1 MMRDYAIG
9 ILFSASGSYGTV
21 GRTMRNGADLAC
33 RQVNADSGSGVRLS
47 PVFRDPGSDLS
58 AYAPAVED
66 FFAAR
71 IRQVVGC
78 YTSASRK
85 EVIPLFEKR
94 DALLWY
100 PAHYEGFESSDH
112 VIYTG
117 ASPNH
122 HMLPLVDYL
131 VSHVGRNAFCVGSNY
146 VWAWESNRVLR
157 EEILK
162 RRGTVVA
169 ERYLAVGETDVDR
182 IIEAIFETKPDFVFN
197 ALIGD
202 SAYSFF
208 RAFRKACVE
217 RGIEQITRYPV
228 ASCNLSEPEL
238 QAIGEEAVSGHL
250 SSSVYFASI
259 DTRENRSF
267 VADYNSAFPDG
278 PAPSAEAEAAYIA
291 VKLLARSLAAA
302 GTDELRAVKSHAAN
316 QTLVAPQGKVM
327 IDPDTYHAYLTP
339 RIGRSLANNQF
350 DVVYDAGRPVRP
362 DPYLVNSSST
372 LEAATR
378 YPNLR
383 IVS

>member
-1 MMRDYAIG
+1 MTAEYAIG
-9 ILFSASGSYGTV
+9 ILFSASGFYGAV

-33 RQVNADSGSGVRLS
+33 RQVNADPASGIRLS
-47 PVFRDPGSDLS
+47 PVFNDPGSDLA

-66 FFAAR
+66 MLAAN
-71 IRQVVGC
+71 IRQIVGC

-85 EVIPLFEKR
+85 EVIPLFEKH

-100 PAHYEGFESSDH
+100 PAHYEGFESSDN

-131 VSHVGRNAFCVGSNY
+131 VAHAGRKAFCVGSNY

-157 EEILK
+157 EEIIK
-162 RRGTVVA
+162 RGGTVVA
-169 ERYLAVGETDVDR
+169 ERYLALGETDVDR
-182 IIEAIFETKPDFVFN
+182 IIDAIFEADPDFVFN
-197 ALIGD
+197 ALIGE
-202 SAYSFF
+202 SAYAFF
-208 RAFRKACVE
+208 RAFRKACIA
-217 RGIEQITRYPV
+217 RGIDQVERYPV

-238 QAIGEEAVSGHL
+238 HAIGGDAAAGHL
-250 SSSVYFASI
+250 SASVYFASI

-267 VADYNSAFPDG
+267 VSEYNEAFPDG

-302 GTDELRAVKSHAAN
+302 GTDALRAVKAHAAN
-316 QTLVAPQGKVM
+316 QTLSAPQGKVVV
-327 IDPDTYHAYLTP
+327 DPATYHTYLTP

-350 DVVYDAGRPVRP
+350 EVVYDAGLPVRP

-378 YPNLR
+378 HPNLR